1 MGMGWVVMSAREL
14 NRTHV
19 PSSSRIPPCRKNR
32 RLRRP
37 SLRVRPKAIATQGSK
52 KYRTGDPKPFAWELF
67 VTATLDDRQMT
78 RFMHPV
84 SGFDT
89 VLHIAHKEWH
99 GIRQSVAYAP
109 GHKLLIPAE
118 SALESD
124 QDEFKVRKSIGDTIE
139 RLGITHVTFQGYSD
153 NADMVLIYLRARFG
167 PGLGCF
173 AVNHVTTSQFDNYF
187 EMVMLDRMFTRVRH
201 GMLDGIASV
210 KPDFGKVFP
219 EIWDGLI
226 LNYAPHLPQFDLPPA
241 SGSTDLYAPL
251 AADWRK
257 NMFTN
262 VLAAE
267 LASNVDRIKV
277 TNIPYGL
284 ENLVSLKKL
293 KYVGFLKDFD
303 LFAEMADST
312 AVLLATL
319 AECQPM
325 TQLEAMAVG
334 TPALT
339 GPLRLVEF
347 AQDPLTDLTTSTNL
361 DSPALL
367 AADIE
372 RLVGACTSDPDAM
385 AGMIRDHLDRRH
397 TLASDRYRD
406 FLGL

>member
-1 MGMGWVVMSAREL
+1 
-14 NRTHV
+14 
-19 PSSSRIPPCRKNR
+19 
-32 RLRRP
+32 
-37 SLRVRPKAIATQGSK
+37 
-52 KYRTGDPKPFAWELF
+52 
-67 VTATLDDRQMT
+67 MT

-118 SALESD
+118 AALEPEN
-124 QDEFKVRKSIGDTIE
+124 QDLKTRKHIGDEIE
-139 RLGITHVTFQGYSD
+139 RLGITRVVFQGYSD
-153 NADMVLIYLRARFG
+153 NADLVLIYLRARFG
-167 PGLGCF
+167 SGLGCF

-210 KPDFGKVFP
+210 KPDFGKVFA
-219 EIWDGLI
+219 EVWDGLI
-226 LNYAPHLPQFDLPPA
+226 LNYAPHLPQFDRPPA
-241 SGSTDLYAPL
+241 TDSIDLYAPL

-267 LASNVDRIKV
+267 RAGNVDRIKV

-284 ENLVSLKKL
+284 ENLVSMKKL
-293 KYVGFLKDFD
+293 KYVGFLRDYD

-339 GPLRLVEF
+339 GPLRLADF
-347 AQDPLTDLTTSTNL
+347 AGDPLADLTTTTNL

-367 AADIE
+367 AGDIE
-372 RLVGACTSDPDAM
+372 RLVDACTSDPAAM
-385 AGMIRDHLDRRH
+385 TGMIRDHLDRRH
-397 TLASDRYRD
+397 ALASDRYRE